1 MNIKETLEILA
12 LVLVMFFV
20 LRFFMKALAKEENN
34 DIS

>member
-20 LRFFMKALAKEENN
+20 LRFFMKALAKEEDN